1 VLATVAVHTH
11 PVWEVSVAGK
21 LQFAYVAK
29 DAAGKQVKGQLEALS
44 RDEAM
49 TRLKQQNLN
58 VERVDQVVQ
67 RGLFG
72 PPARKAAAGELALF
86 TRQLAT
92 MIGAGIPLLESFE
105 ILAEQTK
112 ETNKG
117 FGMGLQEC
125 ADLVRGGTEIS
136 EAMGR
141 FKKIFPE
148 IYINMVKAGEA
159 SGQLDV
165 ILNRLADF
173 LEAAEALK
181 SEIKSAMTYP
191 VISLT
196 LILGITGY
204 LLIGVV
210 PKFEKMFTSL
220 HATLPMITQIVL
232 GCSKWLTGNILTV
245 FIIIA
250 MLVAG
255 YIAAMKTKQGRRVKD
270 IVMLKMPVFGPLMQ
284 KVALSRFSRTFGTLL
299 SSGVPL
305 LQALEIVASTA
316 GNTIIEEVL
325 LATRESVRRG
335 ESITSYLQTS
345 WVFPPMVVKMMGI
358 GEKSGALEQLL
369 GKISDF
375 YDQQVHA
382 TVKSLTSLI
391 EPIML
396 VIMGTVV
403 GIVVLAIFY
412 PILELQKQL
421 S

>member
-1 VLATVAVHTH
+1 MPTLH
-11 PVWEVSVAGK
+11 K
-21 LQFAYVAK
+21 FNYVARN
-29 DAAGKQVKGQLEALS
+29 AQGQEVKGSLDAEN
-44 RDEAM
+44 RDAVAA
-49 TRLKQQNLN
+49 RLRQQNQTL
-58 VERVDQVVQ
+58 VKADVVAEA

-72 PPARKAAAGELALF
+72 KIARKAPARDLCLF

-92 MIGAGIPLLESFE
+92 MIAAGIPLLESFE
-105 ILAEQTK
+105 ILAEQTL

-125 ADLVRGGTEIS
+125 ADYVRGGMEIS
-136 EAMGR
+136 ESMAR
-141 FKKIFPE
+141 FPRIFPE

-173 LEAAEALK
+173 LEASETLK

-191 VISLT
+191 VISLC
-196 LILGITGY
+196 LIFGITGY

-220 HATLPMITQIVL
+220 HAKLPAITVIVL
-232 GCSKWLTGNILTV
+232 AASQWLTHNLITV
-245 FIIIA
+245 FLII
-250 MLVAG
+250 VATIVG
-255 YIAAMKTKQGRRVKD
+255 YIMVMKTRQGRQVRDLLV
-270 IVMLKMPVFGPLMQ
+270 LKAPVFGPLSQ
-284 KVALSRFSRTFGTLL
+284 KVAISRFARTFGTLL

-305 LQALEIVASTA
+305 LAALEIVASTA
-316 GNTIIEEVL
+316 GNIVIEDVL
-325 LATRESVRRG
+325 LKTRDTVRKG
-335 ESITSYLQTS
+335 ESITSYLQTA

-369 GKISDF
+369 GKIADF

>member
-1 VLATVAVHTH
+1 MAKV
-11 PVWEVSVAGK
+11 
-21 LQFAYVAK
+21 QFAYVAK
-29 DAAGKQVKGQLEALS
+29 DSTGKEVKGQLEAATK
-44 RDEAM
+44 DEALS
-49 TRLKQQNLN
+49 RLKQQSLN
-58 VERVDQVVQ
+58 PQRVEQVVQ
-67 RGLFG
+67 RSIFG
-72 PPARKAAAGELALF
+72 APSRRCAAAELSLF

-112 ETNKG
+112 DQNKG
-117 FGMGLQEC
+117 FGLGLQEC

-136 EAMGR
+136 EAMSR
-141 FKKIFPE
+141 FPKIFPA
-148 IYINMVKAGEA
+148 IYVNMVKAGEA

-173 LEAAEALK
+173 LESAEALK

-191 VISLT
+191 VISLC

-210 PKFEKMFTSL
+210 PKFEKMFESL
-220 HATLPMITQIVL
+220 RAELPAITKIVL
-232 GCSKWLTGNILTV
+232 FCSKWLTNNLLTAIGV
-245 FIIIA
+245 IVLVIIA
-250 MLVAG
+250 YVM
-255 YIAAMKTKQGRRVKD
+255 AMKTQQGQRIKD
-270 IVMLKMPVFGPLMQ
+270 TVFLKMPVFGPLMQ
-284 KVALSRFSRTFGTLL
+284 KVALSRFARTFGTLL

-316 GNTIIEEVL
+316 GNKVIEEVL
-325 LATRESVRRG
+325 LATRETVRRG
-335 ESITSYLQTS
+335 ESITSYLSTS

-369 GKISDF
+369 GKIADF
-375 YDQQVHA
+375 YDQQIHA
-382 TVKSLTSLI
+382 TVESLTSLI
-391 EPIML
+391 EPVML
-396 VIMGTVV
+396 VVMGAVV
-403 GIVVLAIFY
+403 GTVVLAIFM